1 MCFCFFI
8 FRFMKKLDVESLE
21 ELLERQE
28 PLNGK
33 EFRSILHKITE
44 VLIDTN
50 AHLDCGTRSY
60 QNLFEK

>member
-1 MCFCFFI
+1 
-8 FRFMKKLDVESLE
+8 MKKLDVESLE

-28 PLNGK
+28 PLNGR

-50 AHLDCGTRSY
+50 AHLDSGTRSY